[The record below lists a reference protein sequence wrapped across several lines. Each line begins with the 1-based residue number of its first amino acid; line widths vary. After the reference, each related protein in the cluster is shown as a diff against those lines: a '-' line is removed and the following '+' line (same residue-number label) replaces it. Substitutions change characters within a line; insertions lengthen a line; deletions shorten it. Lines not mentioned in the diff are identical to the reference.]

1 MPDKSPFSLAGKTAV
16 IAGASRGI
24 GLAIAKEVAAAGAH
38 TILASRSMDKL
49 KEQSDA
55 LKAAGYS
62 AEPYELDI
70 ANDGSIQRAVDG
82 LAAPDI
88 LINVA
93 GTNIRKR
100 FQDYTREE
108 YERVMKTNL
117 DGIVMLTQGIGRK
130 MVERGK
136 GGKIVMI
143 GSLMSILGLPY
154 LTVYAMSKS
163 ALWGLTRVLAAEW
176 GRYGIQV
183 NCIAPGF
190 IITDLNRKMWEPDY
204 MKEWLKGVQADP
216 SPGTPEDVAPL
227 AVFLSSDGSKYIT
240 GQCIAVDGGYSTT
253 RIWPFE
259 P

>member
-1 MPDKSPFSLAGKTAV
+1 MPEQSPFSLSGRTAL

-24 GLAIAKEVAAAGAH
+24 GLAIAKQMAAAGAH

-55 LKAAGYS
+55 LRAAGHS
-62 AEPYELDI
+62 AEPFQLDI
-70 ANDGSIQRAVDG
+70 ADDASVQKAVDT

-88 LINVA
+88 LVNVA

-108 YERVMKTNL
+108 LERVMKTNL
-117 DGIVMLTQGIGRK
+117 EGIVMLTQGLGRK
-130 MVERGK
+130 MVERGQ

-143 GSLMSILGLPY
+143 GSLMSIVGLPY
-154 LTVYAMSKS
+154 LAPYAMSKS
-163 ALWGLTRVLAAEW
+163 ALWGLTRILAAEW

-190 IITDLNRKMWEPDY
+190 IITDLNRKMWEPAY
-204 MKEWLKGVQADP
+204 MKDWLKGVQADAN
-216 SPGTPEDVAPL
+216 PGTPEDVAPL
-227 AVFLSSDGSKYIT
+227 AVFLSSDGARYIT